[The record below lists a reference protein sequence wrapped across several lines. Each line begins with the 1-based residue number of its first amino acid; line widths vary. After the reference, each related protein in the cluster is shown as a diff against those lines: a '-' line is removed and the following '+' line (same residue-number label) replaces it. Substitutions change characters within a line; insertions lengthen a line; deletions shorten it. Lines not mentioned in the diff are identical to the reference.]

1 MVNQGGNTKD
11 RLSSF
16 VSLVTKGGGFLH
28 VQHQFTKYTDVEQY
42 LVNEVREVSVL
53 VNHHQVITSIKGRRV
68 AQEMIDAVGKIKE

>member
-1 MVNQGGNTKD
+1 M
-11 RLSSF
+11 
-16 VSLVTKGGGFLH
+16 H